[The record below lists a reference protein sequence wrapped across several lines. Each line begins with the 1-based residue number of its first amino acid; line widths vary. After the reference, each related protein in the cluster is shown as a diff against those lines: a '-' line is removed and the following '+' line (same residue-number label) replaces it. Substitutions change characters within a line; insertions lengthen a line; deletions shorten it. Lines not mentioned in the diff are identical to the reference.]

1 MKRHIILDEA
11 TNEEVRTI
19 LEEVFQNNTQ
29 VLMISLTD
37 ETGLPIMTYIRN
49 DDNSISEIED
59 TNITN
64 RYAALAGASTSLGD
78 RTLSTLS
85 QERVRLIHVQ
95 GKTRDVAIAVSP
107 NLICLVVTIP
117 SGSPNLVAEKL
128 NAQLKAKL

>member
-1 MKRHIILDEA
+1 MKRHIILDD
-11 TNEEVRTI
+11 TTKEEVRTI

-49 DDNSISEIED
+49 DDNSISEIDD

-95 GKTRDVAIAVSP
+95 GKSRDVAIAVSQ

-117 SGSPNLVAEKL
+117 SGSPNIVAEKL

>member
-1 MKRHIILDEA
+1 MKRHIILDET
-11 TNEEVRTI
+11 TNEEVRSI
-19 LEEVFQNNTQ
+19 LKEVFQNNTQ

-59 TNITN
+59 TDITN

-95 GKTRDVAIAVSP
+95 GKTRDVAIAVSQT
-107 NLICLVVTIP
+107 LICLVVTIP
-117 SGSPNLVAEKL
+117 SGSPNMVAEKL

>member
-1 MKRHIILDEA
+1 MDET

-19 LEEVFQNNTQ
+19 LKEVFQNNTQ

-59 TNITN
+59 TDITN

-95 GKTRDVAIAVSP
+95 GKTRDVAIAVSQ

-117 SGSPNLVAEKL
+117 SGSPNMVAEKL
-128 NAQLKAKL
+128 NAQLKTKL